1 MSAAFERTIRK
12 AAFFIENKSKH
23 SEKLVIM
30 ADITAAAVKQL
41 REKTGAGMME
51 CKNALVEAEGNEEK
65 AVNILRERGLASAK
79 KREGRIAAEGI
90 VGSYIHM
97 GGKVGVLVELNCET
111 DFVAR
116 GEEFQQLVKDIA
128 MHIAAAEPRYVT
140 REEIP
145 ADVLDKEREI
155 ARAQAKND
163 PKMAN
168 KPDQVIDKIVE
179 GRLNKFYEETVLVDQ
194 PFVKAPEK
202 TIAELVTEKTAKTG
216 ERIAVRRFTRY
227 KMGEG
232 IQRRDD
238 DFGSEVASMLK

>member
-1 MSAAFERTIRK
+1 
-12 AAFFIENKSKH
+12 
-23 SEKLVIM
+23 M

-51 CKNALVEAEGNEEK
+51 CKNALKEADGNEEK
-65 AVNILRERGLASAK
+65 AIDILRERGLASAK

-128 MHIAAAEPRYVT
+128 MHIAAAEPRYVS
-140 REEIP
+140 REEVP
-145 ADVLDKEREI
+145 EAVLEKEREI

-163 PKMAN
+163 PKMAG
-168 KPDQVIDKIVE
+168 KPEQVIEKIVD
-179 GRLNKFYEETVLVDQ
+179 GRVNKYYEETVLNDQ
-194 PFVKAPEK
+194 PFVKDPAK
-202 TIAELVTEKTAKTG
+202 TVAELVTEKVAKTG
-216 ERIAVRRFTRY
+216 ERITVRRFTRY

-232 IQRRDD
+232 LERRAE
-238 DFGSEVASMLK
+238 DFGSEVASMLG

>member
-1 MSAAFERTIRK
+1 
-12 AAFFIENKSKH
+12 
-23 SEKLVIM
+23 M
-30 ADITAAAVKQL
+30 AEITAAAVKQL

-51 CKNALVEAEGNEEK
+51 CKNALVESGGNEER
-65 AVNILRERGLASAK
+65 AIEILRERGLASAK

-116 GEEFQQLVKDIA
+116 GEEFQQLVKDLA
-128 MHIAAAEPRYVT
+128 MHIAAAEPRYVS
-140 REEIP
+140 REEVP
-145 ADVLDKEREI
+145 ENVLEKEREI
-155 ARAQAKND
+155 ARAKAKND
-163 PKMAN
+163 PKNAN

-179 GRLNKFYEETVLVDQ
+179 GMLGKFYEETVLLDQ

-202 TIAELVTEKTAKTG
+202 TVAELVTEKVSKTG

-232 IQRRDD
+232 LERRAE
-238 DFGSEVASMLK
+238 DFGSEVASMLG

>member
-1 MSAAFERTIRK
+1 MVCLKKER
-12 AAFFIENKSKH
+12 E

-30 ADITAAAVKQL
+30 AEITAAAVKQL

-51 CKNALVEAEGNEEK
+51 CKNALVESGGDENK
-65 AVNILRERGLASAK
+65 AIDILRERGLASAK

-116 GEEFQQLVKDIA
+116 GDEFQQLVKDIA
-128 MHIAAAEPRYVT
+128 MHVAAAEPRFVT
-140 REEIP
+140 RDEVP
-145 ADVLDKEREI
+145 TNVLEKERDI

-163 PKMAN
+163 PKNAN
-168 KPDQVIDKIVE
+168 KPDQVIEKIVE
-179 GRLNKFYEETVLVDQ
+179 GRLNKFYEESVLVDQ
-194 PFVKAPEK
+194 PFVKDPAK
-202 TIAELVTEKTAKTG
+202 TVGELVIEKTAKTG
-216 ERIAVRRFTRY
+216 ERIAIRRFTRY

-232 IQRRDD
+232 LDKRGD
-238 DFGSEVASMLK
+238 DFSNEVASLLT